1 MQTVS
6 DLFTNIQTYYDY
18 NDPTNVKYINASLS
32 TAKIESWIYTME
44 QYRLGVYI
52 DANPSLTTYDN
63 ANYVLT
69 KFNQIVQNKNS
80 NNISDSNCPRDVW
93 VFDVANCTDPSA

>member
-32 TAKIESWIYTME
+32 TAKI
-44 QYRLGVYI
+44 
-52 DANPSLTTYDN
+52 
-63 ANYVLT
+63 
-69 KFNQIVQNKNS
+69 
-80 NNISDSNCPRDVW
+80 
-93 VFDVANCTDPSA
+93 